1 MWSCETNV
9 IFHWI
14 KCHNNNL
21 YNNISLINIKIITTN
36 ENILKNG
43 GNWSVRP

>member
-1 MWSCETNV
+1 MWSCETSV

-14 KCHNNNL
+14 KCHNNL
-21 YNNISLINIKIITTN
+21 YNSISLINIKIITTN

-43 GNWSVRP
+43 GSWSVRP